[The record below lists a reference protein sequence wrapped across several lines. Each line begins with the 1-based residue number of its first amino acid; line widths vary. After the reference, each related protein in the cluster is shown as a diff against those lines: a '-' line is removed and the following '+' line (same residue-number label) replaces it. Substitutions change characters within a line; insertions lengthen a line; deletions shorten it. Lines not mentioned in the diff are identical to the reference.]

1 MTTGFKKQIK
11 AYAWLGKFSI
21 SIPVALTTF
30 TGYLLGRGSFSIDVL
45 YSLAGVFLL
54 ASGASALNQI
64 QEYKLDLL
72 MPRTRNRPIPSGR
85 ISLSGAWI
93 FTIVFSLAGLF
104 ILFYYSGFLA
114 GILGLLNI
122 FWYNGIY
129 TPLKR
134 TTAFAVVPGS
144 IVGALPPLIG
154 WVAAGGSLLDPVA
167 IALGFFFFIGQIPH
181 FWLLLLRFGQEY
193 EIAGFKSLTT
203 RFSNVQIRRLTF
215 VWIAATAATA
225 FMLPGFYRFNYNT
238 IIYILWILSVL
249 LVVIFIGLIKPTKED
264 VEFRTSFIRIN
275 IYYFYVMV
283 LLCLDVLLNFK

>member
-1 MTTGFKKQIK
+1 MTTGFKKLAK

-21 SIPVALTTF
+21 SLPVALTTF
-30 TGYLLGRGSFSIDVL
+30 TGYLLAYRGFSYEVL
-45 YSLAGVFLL
+45 FPVAGVFLL
-54 ASGASALNQI
+54 ASGASALNQV
-64 QEYKLDLL
+64 QEYKIDLL

-85 ISLSGAWI
+85 ISLTGAWI
-93 FTIVFSLAGLF
+93 FIFIFSLSGLAL
-104 ILFYYSGFLA
+104 LFFYSGYIA

-154 WVAAGGSLLDPVA
+154 WVAAGGSLLDSA
-167 IALGFFFFIGQIPH
+167 SIALGFFFFIGQIPH
-181 FWLLLLRFGQEY
+181 FWLLLLRFGKEY
-193 EIAGFKSLTT
+193 EMAGLKSLTT
-203 RFSNVQIRRLTF
+203 HFNNVQIRRLTF
-215 VWIAATAATA
+215 VWIAATAVVA
-225 FMLPGFYRFNYNT
+225 FMLPGFYRFNHT
-238 IIYILWILSVL
+238 AIIYILWILSVF
-249 LVVIFIGLIKPTKED
+249 LVIIFIGLIKPSKED

-283 LLCLDVLLNFK
+283 LLCLDVLL

>member
-1 MTTGFKKQIK
+1 MTPGFKKLVK
-11 AYAWLGKFSI
+11 AYAWLGKFTI
-21 SIPVALTTF
+21 SLPVALTTF
-30 TGYLLGRGSFSIDVL
+30 TGYLLSYGSFSLEVL
-45 YSLAGVFLL
+45 YPVAGVFLL

-72 MPRTRNRPIPSGR
+72 MPRTHNRPIPSGR
-85 ISLSGAWI
+85 ISITGAWI
-93 FTIVFSLAGLF
+93 FTIIFSLAGLS
-104 ILFYYSGFLA
+104 ILFVFSGFLA

-122 FWYNGIY
+122 IWYNGIY

-154 WVAAGGSLLDPVA
+154 WVAAGGSILDPVS

-181 FWLLLLRFGQEY
+181 FWLLLLRFGKEY
-193 EIAGFKSLTT
+193 EMAGLKSLTT
-203 RFSNVQIRRLTF
+203 RFSTVQIRRLTF
-215 VWIAATAATA
+215 VWIAATAVTA
-225 FMLPGFYRFNYNT
+225 FMLPGFYQFNHNA
-238 IIYILWILSVL
+238 IIYILWILSAF
-249 LVVIFIGLIKPTKED
+249 LVVIFIGLLKPTKED

-283 LLCLDVLLNFK
+283 LLCLDVLL